1 MITVEEMVSPY
12 IQILQARGARL
23 LLRAAVC
30 ALILFMSCGRGSERG
45 PGSAMREAGPAAV
58 PDLTAVAWQWADS
71 VTASMDLE
79 RKVAQLFMPAVYSS
93 SDLWTLRQVAEY
105 GRMGM
110 GGIILLKGDSRGAA
124 ALADTLQK
132 ISGVPPFVAVDA
144 EWGLAMRLVDAPA
157 FPANRNIGPEADDR
171 IMFDYG
177 RELAAECRRLGINM
191 VLGPVL
197 DVDGGAGF
205 MGKRSFGGD
214 PRRVAELGIAY
225 ARGLEAGNVISV
237 AKHFPGHGA
246 VSTDSHKGKG
256 VLARSLHE
264 MDSLDLYPFRRW
276 VEQRLTGVM
285 VGHLAVPSIDSRM
298 LPAAV
303 SPAVINGLL
312 RGELGF
318 EGLVL
323 TDALS
328 MKGAEGSGSDRA
340 LVAGADIIV
349 APDDTEKG
357 IREITDA
364 VRSGAV
370 RESRLDASVS
380 RILFHKYLLS
390 GGRHGEVDPDNLPD
404 DIMSPQADSISRR
417 LVQ

>member
-1 MITVEEMVSPY
+1 MKMNSPY
-12 IQILQARGARL
+12 NQILPKRGARML
-23 LLRAAVC
+23 LQAAFC
-30 ALILFMSCGRGSERG
+30 AFLFLSSCGRGTGRTVD
-45 PGSAMREAGPAAV
+45 SAVALPDTV
-58 PDLTAVAWQWADS
+58 PDLTEIARHWADS

-79 RKVAQLFMPAVYSS
+79 RKAAQLFLPAVYSS
-93 SDLWTLRQVAEY
+93 DDIWTVRQVAEY
-105 GRMGM
+105 GRMGV
-110 GGIILLKGDSRGAA
+110 GGIILLKGDCRGAA
-124 ALADTLQK
+124 VLADTLQNL
-132 ISGVPPFVAVDA
+132 SAVPPFVAVDA
-144 EWGLAMRLVDAPA
+144 EWGLAMRLVDAPS
-157 FPANRNIGPEADDR
+157 FPANRNIAADADDR
-171 IMFDYG
+171 VMFDYG

-197 DVDGGAGF
+197 DVDGGNGF

-225 ARGLEAGNVISV
+225 ARGLEGGNVISV

-246 VSTDSHKGKG
+246 VATDSHKGKG
-256 VLARSLHE
+256 VLSRSLHE

-285 VGHLAVPSIDSRM
+285 VGHLAVPSVDSRM

-312 RGELGF
+312 RKELGF

-328 MKGAEGSGSDRA
+328 MKGAEGSGSA
-340 LVAGADIIV
+340 LALAAGADIIV
-349 APDDTEKG
+349 APADTEKG
-357 IREITDA
+357 IREIVDA
-364 VRSGAV
+364 VRSGTIS
-370 RESRLDASVS
+370 ESRLDASVR

-390 GGRHGEVDPDNLPD
+390 EGGSGDVDRDNLPD

-417 LVQ
+417 LTQ

>member
-1 MITVEEMVSPY
+1 
-12 IQILQARGARL
+12 
-23 LLRAAVC
+23 
-30 ALILFMSCGRGSERG
+30 
-45 PGSAMREAGPAAV
+45 
-58 PDLTAVAWQWADS
+58 
-71 VTASMDLE
+71 
-79 RKVAQLFMPAVYSS
+79 
-93 SDLWTLRQVAEY
+93 
-105 GRMGM
+105 
-110 GGIILLKGDSRGAA
+110 
-124 ALADTLQK
+124 
-132 ISGVPPFVAVDA
+132 
-144 EWGLAMRLVDAPA
+144 
-157 FPANRNIGPEADDR
+157 
-171 IMFDYG
+171 
-177 RELAAECRRLGINM
+177 
-191 VLGPVL
+191 
-197 DVDGGAGF
+197 
-205 MGKRSFGGD
+205 
-214 PRRVAELGIAY
+214 
-225 ARGLEAGNVISV
+225 
-237 AKHFPGHGA
+237 
-246 VSTDSHKGKG
+246 
-256 VLARSLHE
+256 

-349 APDDTEKG
+349 APGDTEKG

-390 GGRHGEVDPDNLPD
+390 GGRHGEEDPDNLPD